1 MLADDFTVPDEQ
13 VEFTHIGDF
22 SMNGLCSAILEQHQ
36 STIRTR
42 KAHVAVAKLAKIV
55 DTILTLSNKQGFHA
69 TSLREISTVSGV
81 SMGGLYSY
89 FDSKDTLLMMILRQV
104 SSSVIAVLESAPASV
119 AGDPDLHLRWLIK
132 AHVALTETMLP
143 WFVFS
148 FMEAKSFPPIG
159 RKMAVDSEE
168 ATERIFSE
176 VLCRGVKAGVF
187 VDGQPEFTASLIKP
201 MLQDWYVKRSKWRR
215 RNVSA
220 PEYSKMVCTFIEA
233 AIGVKRGSRAVV
245 GPSTEPG
252 DRQNIARS

>member
-1 MLADDFTVPDEQ
+1 MTDEQ
-13 VEFTHIGDF
+13 VDLTHLGDF
-22 SMNGLCSAILEQHQ
+22 SMNGLCTAILEQHQ

-42 KAHVAVAKLAKIV
+42 KAHVAVVKLSQIV
-55 DTILTLSNKQGFHA
+55 DTILKLSNKQGFHA

-104 SSSVIAVLESAPASV
+104 SSSVTSVLKSAPASV
-119 AGDPDLHLRWLIK
+119 AGDPVAHLRWLIN

-148 FMEAKSFPPIG
+148 FMEAKAFPPVG

-168 ATERIFSE
+168 ATEHVFLE
-176 VLCRGVKAGVF
+176 VLHRGVKAGVF
-187 VDGQPEFTASLIKP
+187 LDGQPEFTASLIKP

-215 RNVSA
+215 RNVTA
-220 PEYSKMVCTFIEA
+220 PEYSRMVCTFVEA
-233 AIGVKRGSRAVV
+233 AIGVKPGGRAAVGVSAKSPHLQKTSR
-245 GPSTEPG
+245 S
-252 DRQNIARS
+252 